1 MKDKIFHVTG
11 GIEFSS
17 KRPKLTKMVRS
28 KNFNTVRVCLGK
40 NVEIS
45 PHPEPYA
52 VFFYVIDGSG
62 IFTNSSG
69 EFILN
74 QGDSIFMKR
83 KETRGIKALENLVV
97 LGVQDGH

>member
-1 MKDKIFHVTG
+1 MKKKIYHFKE

-17 KRPKLTKMVRS
+17 KRPKLTRMKRS
-28 KNFNTVRVCLGK
+28 KKFNTVRICLGK
-40 NVEIS
+40 NLEIK

-52 VFFYVIDGSG
+52 VFFYVIEGSG
-62 IFTNSSG
+62 VFTCKKG

-74 QGDSIFMKR
+74 QGDSIFMKA

-97 LGVQDGH
+97 FGVQDGH